1 MDISYFEDWFQKRLK
16 IADSIVATFGKE
28 ANSDAEILLFCAASS
43 LATIVW
49 PRSDNKNPGDKK
61 RFVQFLIEHSSQ
73 THPPLDTISVDLLIR
88 QLLNG
93 SRTDEANVLIQ
104 KFFRSEYAYF
114 SKSHMYYYDD
124 GPKHIQYAA
133 GTLSSIYHPDEI
145 DVTEE
150 KIREL
155 VPELSRREIRRCSY
169 ASVIYSNLRS
179 GLVHEY
185 EPTGNVAEFGWNKS
199 GDRLAYINSLVMP
212 DEKDVKTFADQ
223 YKIELQEARD
233 ALAQTQRRIY
243 FPFDYIRDVIT
254 GAANSLFAYWRNASE
269 LSRTEPT
276 DWWMDGS

>member
-1 MDISYFEDWFQKRLK
+1 MDTSYFEDWFQKRLK
-16 IADSIVATFGKE
+16 IAENIVATFGKE
-28 ANSDAEILLFCAASS
+28 AISDAEILLFCAASS

-49 PRSDNKNPGDKK
+49 PRSDTKNPSDKK
-61 RFVQFLIEHSSQ
+61 RFVQFLIEYSSSI
-73 THPPLDTISVDLLIR
+73 HPSLDTISVDLLIR

-93 SRTDEANVLIQ
+93 SRADEANILIQ
-104 KFFRSEYAYF
+104 KFFHSEYAYF
-114 SKSHMYYYDD
+114 SKSPMHYYED
-124 GPKHIQYAA
+124 GPKDIKYAA
-133 GTLSSIYHPDEI
+133 GTLSSIYDPHEI

-150 KIREL
+150 KILEL
-155 VPELSRREIRRCSY
+155 VPDLSRREIRKCSY
-169 ASVIYSNLRS
+169 ANIIYSDLRS
-179 GLVHEY
+179 GLVHKY
-185 EPTGNVAEFGWNKS
+185 EPTDSVAEFGWSRS
-199 GDRLAYINSLVMP
+199 GDRMAYINNLIMP

-269 LSRTEPT
+269 LSRTVPT